1 MSKPLQYLLVL
12 CLLYAHHVPAQ
23 DISQMITQKPVRVSG
38 GIDLR
43 GIFYHA
49 DGIAPRRKPFS
60 WISSGNMNIA
70 LYGFDIPLSFT
81 ISEQDRNFSQPFN
94 QFGLSPRYKWLTLH
108 GGYRN
113 VSFSPYTL
121 DGHTMLGGGLEL
133 RPGKFHF
140 GVMYGRL
147 NRATTIDTSTGA
159 IQPFSF
165 SRKGLAMKIGYGDE
179 RSFIML
185 SALRARDDSSSVKV
199 DPLNKQGVAPAANT
213 VASVAGRVQ
222 FFKKLFIEGD
232 GGVSVY
238 TNDIGNQQAV
248 PDSNKWVEK
257 VNSIMP
263 INATTE
269 FYLAYRGAV
278 GFMSNVFSLKLEY
291 RYVDPQFRSMGVYYF
306 NNDLVSMTASPAFN
320 LLKGRLRLNGSI
332 GRQKDNVRSQKEAT
346 TTRTIGMANLGW
358 DITSR
363 LGLDASFA
371 NYASNSK
378 PTVVL
383 IQNKYLLAQNNN
395 NFSVTPRYVYTT
407 TRHAHI
413 VMASYNRAML
423 TDENTDTKDI
433 NTITTDIFF
442 ANYTF
447 SVLSKGLSLTAG
459 FNQANNK
466 LSMGKFTNTGF
477 TSTIAKAWVK
487 ARLNASLNGAY
498 TISKSDAG
506 KTNIMN
512 LTLNSSYQPGLHHRV
527 SLRYALLNNKPSF
540 TGQPD
545 FNEHTAELGYSFT
558 F

>member
-1 MSKPLQYLLVL
+1 MNKLTNYLLVL
-12 CLLYAHHVPAQ
+12 ALLYGECIPAQ
-23 DISQMITQKPVRVSG
+23 DIGQLAAQKPVRLSG

-43 GIFYHA
+43 GIFYQM
-49 DGIAPRRKPFS
+49 DGMAPRRKPFS
-60 WISSGNMNIA
+60 WIASGNVNIG

-81 ISEQDRNFSQPFN
+81 ISEQDRRFSQPFN

-121 DGHTMLGGGLEL
+121 DGHTLLGGGVEL
-133 RPGKFHF
+133 NPGKFHF

-165 SRKGLAMKIGYGDE
+165 SRKGLAMKIGYGTE
-179 RSFIML
+179 SGFITL
-185 SALRARDDSSSVKV
+185 SVLRAKDDSTSVEV
-199 DPLNKQGVAPAANT
+199 DPLTKQVVTPAANT
-213 VASVAGRVQ
+213 AASLAGHIQ
-222 FFKKLFIEGD
+222 FLKKFFVEGD

-238 TNDIGNQQAV
+238 TNDIGNQSAV
-248 PDSNKWVEK
+248 PGSNKWVEK
-257 VNSIMP
+257 ANNIMP

-269 FYLAYRGAV
+269 FYLAYRGAA
-278 GFMSNVFSLKLEY
+278 GFTGQVFSLKLEY

-306 NNDLVSMTASPAFN
+306 NNDLTSLTVSPAVN
-320 LLKGRLRLNGSI
+320 LLKGRLRFNGSI

-371 NYASNSK
+371 NYASNSR

-395 NFSVTPRYVYTT
+395 NFSVLPRYVYTN
-407 TRHAHI
+407 TRHAHV

-423 TDENTDTKDI
+423 TDENTDTKTF

-442 ANYTF
+442 VNYTF
-447 SVLSKGLSLTAG
+447 SLVGKGLSMTAG
-459 FNQANNK
+459 FNRANNK
-466 LSMGKFTNTGF
+466 LPVADFTNTGF
-477 TSTIAKAWVK
+477 TTSVARNWAKIK
-487 ARLNASLNGAY
+487 LNTSLSGAF
-498 TISKSDAG
+498 TTSKSDAG
-506 KTNIMN
+506 STNIMN

-527 SLRYALLNNKPSF
+527 SLRYVLLGSKPSF

>member
-1 MSKPLQYLLVL
+1 MNKPVKYLLVL
-12 CLLYAHHVPAQ
+12 CLLSAQYVPAQ
-23 DISQMITQKPVRVSG
+23 DISQMVTQKPVRLSG

-43 GIFYHA
+43 GIFYKA
-49 DGIAPRRKPFS
+49 NGIDPRRKPFS
-60 WISSGNMNIA
+60 WIASGNVNIA
-70 LYGFDIPLSFT
+70 LYGFDIPLNFT
-81 ISEQDRNFSQPFN
+81 ISEQDRSFSQPFN

-113 VSFSPYTL
+113 ISFSPYTL

-133 RPGKFHF
+133 NPGKFHF

-179 RSFIML
+179 SSFITL
-185 SALRARDDSSSVKV
+185 SALRAKDDSASVEV
-199 DPLNKQGVAPAANT
+199 DPLTKQTVTAAANT
-213 VASVAGRVQ
+213 VASLAGRVQ

-257 VNSIMP
+257 ANRIMP

-269 FYLAYRGAV
+269 FYLAYRGAI
-278 GFMSNVFSLKLEY
+278 GFMSQVFSLKLEY

-306 NNDLVSMTASPAFN
+306 NNDQESITVSPSLN

-363 LGLDASFA
+363 LGIDASFA

-407 TRHAHI
+407 TRHAH
-413 VMASYNRAML
+413 VVLASYNRAML
-423 TDENTDTKDI
+423 TDENTDTKAF
-433 NTITTDIFF
+433 NAITTDIFF
-442 ANYTF
+442 VNYTF
-447 SVLSKGLSLTAG
+447 SVLAQGLSLTAG

-466 LSMGKFTNTGF
+466 LSVGKFTNTGVN
-477 TSTIAKAWVK
+477 STIAKAWVK
-487 ARLNASLNGAY
+487 AKLNASLNGAY

-512 LTLNSSYQPGLHHRV
+512 LTLNTSYQPGLHHRV
-527 SLRYALLNNKPSF
+527 SLRYALLDNKPSF